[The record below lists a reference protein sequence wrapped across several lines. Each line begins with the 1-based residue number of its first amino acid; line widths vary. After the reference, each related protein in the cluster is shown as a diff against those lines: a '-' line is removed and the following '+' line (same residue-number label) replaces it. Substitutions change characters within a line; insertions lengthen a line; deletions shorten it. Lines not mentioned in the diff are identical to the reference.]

1 MSKVDMRHDVISK
14 YVCAH
19 MATSHKP
26 SPYTCCICTFYIV
39 IQVSSP
45 QLLRASSMV
54 ILHVK
59 TVVDVIN
66 QLQRLILQY
75 RACVM

>member
-1 MSKVDMRHDVISK
+1 MYTNGMCRYHGGVLRQ

-39 IQVSSP
+39 IQFSSP

-59 TVVDVIN
+59 TVSGCYQSATNANPAI
-66 QLQRLILQY
+66 
-75 RACVM
+75 